1 MREHRPRLFH
11 AGNALRPIEDT
22 LWFWRREK
30 SQEKYV
36 EAHGPN
42 CRAPKKLTLVTT
54 SERCASRH
62 AFRGE
67 QAPGVFWSV
76 RPTCWSSAFRLF
88 RAANMLKHEL
98 QQFTVAKE
106 KTLIKRPEMRP
117 TRLA

>member
-22 LWFWRREK
+22 LLFWRREK

-54 SERCASRH
+54 SERCASRIFLTLPRT
-62 AFRGE
+62 ACSAGG
-67 QAPGVFWSV
+67 APVSDPAV
-76 RPTCWSSAFRLF
+76 PALDRAMMPCRRPA
-88 RAANMLKHEL
+88 L
-98 QQFTVAKE
+98 QGQC
-106 KTLIKRPEMRP
+106 P
-117 TRLA
+117 